1 MTTAEILRQVWQS
14 EAMLMIAVLA
24 LIALTVIVW
33 MYVDERWT
41 FYPRKRQRQSFGER
55 RYL

>member
-1 MTTAEILRQVWQS
+1 MSTAEILRQVTLN
-14 EAMLMIAVLA
+14 ELGLMIAV
-24 LIALTVIVW
+24 ILTIICTI
-33 MYVDERWT
+33 MTLRYVDRWWT

>member
-1 MTTAEILRQVWQS
+1 MTTEEILRTVTLN
-14 EAMLMIAVLA
+14 ELGLLILVALTIAGTVAVLR
-24 LIALTVIVW
+24 
-33 MYVDERWT
+33 YVDRWWT